1 MKNTKTKNREDR
13 DRRTLDIIT
22 REVGLLEMEDGHV
35 TPEDR
40 RWAESVVASMDTRI
54 AEYRRSRLPKS
65 VPIEKAEPLSDR
77 LLAMPRA
84 ALEALFALLVEKLGP
99 QVQLAHRHLE
109 TLSDND
115 LRRLI
120 QTMETHTKRE

>member
-1 MKNTKTKNREDR
+1 MKKPKTNAHDR

-40 RWAESVVASMDTRI
+40 RWAESVVASMDTKI

-65 VPIEKAEPLSDR
+65 VPIKKAEPLSER
-77 LLAMPRA
+77 LLAMPRKL
-84 ALEALFALLVEKLGP
+84 LEPLFASLAEKEGP
-99 QVQLAHRHLE
+99 QVQFAYRHLE

-115 LRRLI
+115 LRRMI
-120 QTMETHTKRE
+120 QTIETHTKQG